1 MSKKFDYLLKY
12 IIVGDASVGKS
23 NLLLR
28 FVYNTFKSDY
38 QTTIGV
44 EFGEKNIELNNKVYQ
59 IQIWD
64 TAGQEEFRS
73 ITRAYYKNAV
83 CALVVYDISN
93 KNSFDSAKQWID
105 DCKSYMTQKVTI
117 VLVGNKCDLEDKRQ
131 VTKEEGQ
138 ELADAYGLL
147 FFETSAK
154 TDVNVK
160 TVFNNSL
167 EEIARRINSNYY
179 DLEDESCGIKLSNE
193 SKNQILK
200 APKKEKHK
208 KKSCC

>member
-1 MSKKFDYLLKY
+1 M
-12 IIVGDASVGKS
+12 
-23 NLLLR
+23 
-28 FVYNTFKSDY
+28 
-38 QTTIGV
+38 
-44 EFGEKNIELNNKVYQ
+44 
-59 IQIWD
+59 
-64 TAGQEEFRS
+64 
-73 ITRAYYKNAV
+73 
-83 CALVVYDISN
+83 
-93 KNSFDSAKQWID
+93 
-105 DCKSYMTQKVTI
+105 
-117 VLVGNKCDLEDKRQ
+117 VGNKCDLEDKRQ

>member
-1 MSKKFDYLLKY
+1 MSSIGVD
-12 IIVGDASVGKS
+12 
-23 NLLLR
+23 
-28 FVYNTFKSDY
+28 FKSK
-38 QTTIGV
+38 Q
-44 EFGEKNIELNNKVYQ
+44 IELDDKL
-59 IQIWD
+59 IKLQIWD
-64 TAGQEEFRS
+64 TAGHEKFRT
-73 ITRAYYKNAV
+73 ITTSYYKSAH
-83 CALVVYDISN
+83 AIIILYDITEQS
-93 KNSFDSAKQWID
+93 SFEHIKTWMVEIDKFAKQG
-105 DCKSYMTQKVTI
+105 
-117 VLVGNKCDLEDKRQ
+117 VLKIMAGNKKDLEDKRQ